1 MPAMKKA
8 TNYFENLTEMMSWYL
23 KMVAVLVSLRVSVYI
38 RVEQRERKR
47 GREACLMWISR
58 YLGHLFRSKTSEIL
72 FSESFHFSYVNQ
84 LHGSNRNNSTND
96 ICVINI
102 QRETSHLCSLH

>member
-1 MPAMKKA
+1 MLPKNGGLACVPAC
-8 TNYFENLTEMMSWYL
+8 E
-23 KMVAVLVSLRVSVYI
+23 RV

-47 GREACLMWISR
+47 GSGACLMWISR

-102 QRETSHLCSLH
+102 QRETSNLCSLH